1 MYMYQFDRCY
11 YKGNTQVYKDK
22 DGKNMKEKYYF
33 NPFVFIYED
42 EVGYIIQDGLNFK
55 INLDKNKGSQLL
67 KRVKENN
74 GFTILELVDYFTENE
89 IISLFSNNILID
101 YIPDTENR
109 YSRNEG
115 FFYTAKNIK
124 GFSNLNH
131 SQRNSARY

>member
-1 MYMYQFDRCY
+1 MICLLY
-11 YKGNTQVYKDK
+11 TS
-22 DGKNMKEKYYF
+22 KEKYYF

-109 YSRNEG
+109 DSRN
-115 FFYTAKNIK
+115 
-124 GFSNLNH
+124 
-131 SQRNSARY
+131 